1 VKRDF
6 FMEPPGWGKHA
17 RKFYLWGVCGSGKLT
32 LAAKFRK
39 VFWSRKHVNMD
50 NDITK
55 MEERCVE
62 KQRTIRILVSRQN
75 LPLRRFQHELIPLQP
90 RVDDLC
96 SQLSFSIQAH
106 ARSSA
111 P

>member
-1 VKRDF
+1 
-6 FMEPPGWGKHA
+6 
-17 RKFYLWGVCGSGKLT
+17 
-32 LAAKFRK
+32 
-39 VFWSRKHVNMD
+39 
-50 NDITK
+50 

-75 LPLRRFQHELIPLQP
+75 LPLRRLQHELIPLQP
-90 RVDDLC
+90 RVDDFC